1 MTDESA
7 ITPTAEDL
15 YPPLQRSGDA
25 VYDAAGTMHPHWNY
39 VMESLAGMPGSV
51 LHDRQA
57 KARRLLR
64 DDGATYNI
72 YSDNFR
78 DKQNDSRTW
87 GLDLIPN
94 VISSDDWAAIES
106 GLVER
111 AELLNLLLRDIY
123 GPRQLI
129 RTGVIPPEIIYANRG
144 FLRACQGLRMP
155 GEHDLIIHAAD
166 MARGPDGKMMVLADR
181 TQSPSGAGYALENRT
196 VMSRVL
202 PSLFRD
208 SHVHRLAG
216 YFRQLRSKMQSLCPH
231 RPSPRIAV
239 LTPGPRNETY
249 FEHAYL
255 ANYLGFYLVQSDDL
269 VVRGGFLWMKSLDG
283 LSRVDVLMRRVD
295 DWFCDPV
302 ELRGDSR
309 LGVPGLL
316 QVVRAGNLVVA
327 NSLGSGILESPAL
340 LKYLPDIGR
349 ALLGREPRLNS
360 VQTWWCGDPTDMTY
374 VLDNLAKLVVK
385 PTYRKPGELS
395 FFGPKASA
403 EELANMAARIK
414 SDPQRY
420 VGQPVLESSFLPT
433 LQNNVL
439 APRPAILRAFTV
451 AGTGSYSVMPGGLTR
466 VGLKEDALLISG
478 QAGATSKDT
487 WVVAS
492 EPERIVTNQHEDVAP
507 ARESEAT
514 NLPSRVLEN
523 LFWMGRYAERAEACL
538 RLLRTAYSM
547 LNGEDPLSSDLR
559 LTLLKAVTELA
570 TIAPMK
576 TPESDE
582 AMIEALRRG
591 EAPQSIANTLNSML
605 FCADEAKELLSS
617 DTYRVINDI
626 RDAIPLLDGDEQD
639 AYLSPD
645 EVLDPLVT
653 ALMALAGLTH
663 ESMTRG
669 YGWRFMELGRRIE
682 RAMQTGRLAGTLLG
696 PEMMEPEQS
705 RIAEALLLTLEG
717 LITYRRRY
725 GARPDL
731 RSGLDL
737 VLLDTDNPRSVM
749 YQLGNILRQLRK
761 LPSHAGYLHEL
772 PPAEKALIEC
782 STRVRLFTLSEL
794 SASTEGERKV
804 LIEEMQTLDNALMDI
819 SDMIGDRYFDHRE
832 DSQQLVDARWERL

>member
-1 MTDESA
+1 MTDQSA
-7 ITPTAEDL
+7 ETLSPEAL
-15 YPPLQRSGDA
+15 YPPLQRSGDD
-25 VYDAAGTMHPHWNY
+25 VYGADGTMMPHWQY
-39 VMESLAGMPGSV
+39 VMESLAVMPGSV
-51 LHDRQA
+51 LKDRQA

-72 YSDNFR
+72 YSD
-78 DKQNDSRTW
+78 DESDSRIW

-94 VISSDDWAAIES
+94 VISSDDWADIES

-129 RTGVIPPEIIYANRG
+129 RTGVIPPEVIYANPG
-144 FLRACQGLRMP
+144 FLRACQGLKMP
-155 GEHDLIIHAAD
+155 GDHDLIVHAAD
-166 MARGPDGKMMVLADR
+166 MVRGPDGRMMVLADR

-216 YFRQLRSKMQSLCPH
+216 YFRQLRTKLISLCPH
-231 RPSPRIAV
+231 RSSPSIAV

-283 LSRVDVLMRRVD
+283 LTRVDVLMRRVD

-316 QVVRAGNLVVA
+316 QVARAGNLVVA

-340 LKYLPDIGR
+340 LKYLPDISR
-349 ALLGREPRLNS
+349 ALLGREPRLGS
-360 VQTWWCGDPTDMTY
+360 VQTWWCGDDTDRHY
-374 VLDNLAKLVVK
+374 VLDNLADLVVK

-395 FFGPKASA
+395 FCGPKASTA
-403 EELANMAARIK
+403 ELDEMRARIVA
-414 SDPQRY
+414 DPRRY
-420 VGQPVLESSFLPT
+420 VGQPLLDSSFLPS
-433 LQNNVL
+433 LDGNSL
-439 APRPAILRAFTV
+439 SPRPAILRSFTV
-451 AGTGSYSVMPGGLTR
+451 AGNGSYNVMPGGLTR
-466 VGLKEDALLISG
+466 VGLEEDTTLISG
-478 QAGATSKDT
+478 QTGATSKDT

-492 EPERIVTNQHEDVAP
+492 EPERVITNQHEETPP

-523 LFWMGRYAERAEACL
+523 LYWMGRYAERAEACL
-538 RLLRTAYSM
+538 RLLRTSYSM
-547 LNGEDPLSSDLR
+547 LNGEDPLSADLR
-559 LTLLKAVTELA
+559 MTLLKAVSVVA
-570 TIAPMK
+570 TVPLSK
-576 TPESDE
+576 PPESDE
-582 AMIEALRRG
+582 AMIDSLRHG
-591 EAPQSIANTLNSML
+591 EAPKSIANVLNSML

-626 RDAIPLLDGDEQD
+626 RDAIPLLEVDDNDGFL
-639 AYLSPD
+639 APD

-696 PEMMEPEQS
+696 PEMLEPDQS

-761 LPSHAGYLHEL
+761 LPSNAGFLHEL

-794 SASTEGERKV
+794 SASSEGERKV
-804 LIEEMQTLDNALMDI
+804 LKMEMETLDKALMEI

-832 DSQQLVDARWERL
+832 ASQQLVAARWEGL

>member
-7 ITPTAEDL
+7 SAPTPADL

-25 VYDAAGTMHPHWNY
+25 VYGDQGEMHPHWHY
-39 VMESLAGMPGSV
+39 VMDSLAAMPASV
-51 LHDRQA
+51 LDDRQA
-57 KARRLLR
+57 KAQRLLR

-72 YSDNFR
+72 YSENYR
-78 DKQNDSRTW
+78 HRTSDSRTW

-94 VISSDDWAAIES
+94 VISSDDWASIES

-129 RTGVIPPEIIYANRG
+129 RTGVIPPEVIYANRG
-144 FLRACQGLRMP
+144 FLRACSGLTMP

-166 MARGPDGKMMVLADR
+166 MVRGPDGQMTVLADR

-216 YFRQLRSKMQSLCPH
+216 YFRQLRSKLLSLCPH
-231 RPSPRIAV
+231 RPSPRVAV

-255 ANYLGFYLVQSDDL
+255 ANYLGFHLVQSDDL
-269 VVRGGFLWMKSLDG
+269 MVRGGFLWMKSLDG

-340 LKYLPDIGR
+340 LKYLPEISR
-349 ALLGREPRLNS
+349 ALLGREPRLAS
-360 VQTWWCGDPTDMTY
+360 VQTWWCGDVSDRQF
-374 VLDNLAKLVVK
+374 VLDNLSTLVIK

-395 FFGPKASA
+395 FCGPQATAAQKQ
-403 EELANMAARIK
+403 EMAARIK
-414 SDPQRY
+414 QDPLRY
-420 VGQPVLESSFLPT
+420 VAQPVLDSSFLPT
-433 LQNNVL
+433 LEHGML
-439 APRPAILRAFTV
+439 TPRPSILRAFTV

-466 VGLKEDALLISG
+466 VGLEENAFLISS
-478 QAGATSKDT
+478 QTGATSKDT

-492 EPERIVTNQHEDVAP
+492 EPERLITNQHEDSP
-507 ARESEAT
+507 PMRESEAT

-538 RLLRTAYSM
+538 RLLRTAYAM
-547 LNGEDPLSSDLR
+547 LNGEDPLSADLR
-559 LTLLKAVTELA
+559 LALLRAVTELA
-570 TIAPMK
+570 TIAEIEVPD
-576 TPESDE
+576 SDT
-582 AMIEALRRG
+582 AMIDALRNG
-591 EAPQSIANTLNSML
+591 EAPASIANTLNSML

-626 RDAIPLLDGDEQD
+626 RDAIPLLQTEQQD

-669 YGWRFMELGRRIE
+669 YGWRFMELGRRTE
-682 RAMQTGRLAGTLLG
+682 RAMQTGKLVGALLST
-696 PEMMEPEQS
+696 EMMEPDQS
-705 RIAEALLLTLEG
+705 RISEAMLLTLEG

-725 GARPDL
+725 GARPEL
-731 RSGLDL
+731 RSELDL

-761 LPSHAGYLHEL
+761 LPSNNGHLHEL
-772 PPAEKALIEC
+772 APTEKALIEC
-782 STRVRLFTLSEL
+782 STRVRLFSLAEL
-794 SASTEGERKV
+794 ASTSEGERKV
-804 LIEEMQTLDNALMDI
+804 LVDEMSRLEASLMDI

-832 DSQQLVDARWERL
+832 ASQQLVDSRWEGL